1 MAKFRPTSS
10 NTLIADM
17 RKFTNQ
23 VAKDMRENGID
34 KKELDQLA
42 VEFNE
47 WMDNLFGEDYFG
59 TEGQLDPRGDHR
71 D

>member
-1 MAKFRPTSS
+1 MAKFRPTTGS
-10 NTLIADM
+10 TVIADM

-23 VAKDMRENGID
+23 VAKDARENGID

-42 VEFNE
+42 IEFNE
-47 WMDNLFGEDYFG
+47 WMDSLLGQDYFG

>member
-1 MAKFRPTSS
+1 MAKFRPTTG